1 MSLFDSL
8 RNAASWS
15 LLIGARFVRYVP
27 GSTIIVVLATLI
39 SQIAMLLAFF
49 LPIKVVILLGSTG
62 IPGYFPSVLAEID
75 RNTLIIALSISAIG
89 AYLLYLLSERVIVW
103 SSDFGARH
111 LLARGSKLV
120 LFENQG
126 EMAVRGYR
134 RYAHALASG
143 IFVLLG
149 CSALVLLYPAVAFLT
164 AIYFLSTTALLLL
177 ICTIKEGALVG
188 FRQKLRPVLSTAGMV
203 GFLISFAYMVADFL
217 WWSPPS
223 LIIALISIL
232 LLRQIFGRLAFMIGD
247 ISALYQQRIE
257 LSALFFK
264 RHVLLTD
271 YAREERGMWP
281 LLVPKVREIWV
292 KSVLDEVVGAD
303 SEPLSVQWHQHTFG
317 SIAAL
322 EIKTDIQQKGGYLI
336 RLFDEN
342 RGMFAL
348 HEATLLASMT
358 GLIFP
363 APRFLGA
370 TRVEN
375 CHCHVFD
382 CEDFSRVL
390 RSEVAAF
397 SRQVVQRLI
406 EIEPPDELVQRYTGS
421 RPCLWQRLDG
431 NVFQRLRVAVENESQ
446 LRDLSTMDQAWPYLQ
461 TMLKDLPLVII
472 NPDLNVE
479 TLFLSAADEGAP
491 AASWWGRWSLDPVGS
506 AWPVQAKS
514 LAALGDALGCAARQR
529 KSLQSVSLS
538 DVKIAALLYALE
550 QHFLAQQYKQAL
562 CLLPQI
568 LELIDVDGLQMASE
582 VIPL

>member
-177 ICTIKEGALVG
+177 VCTIKEGALVG

-247 ISALYQQRIE
+247 ISALYQQRTE

-264 RHVLLTD
+264 RHQLLTD
-271 YAREERGMWP
+271 YEREERGMYFACAE
-281 LLVPKVREIWV
+281 VREIWV
-292 KSVLDEVVGAD
+292 KSVLDEVVGA
-303 SEPLSVQWHQHTFG
+303 VQN
-317 SIAAL
+317 SICAMASTHSL
-322 EIKTDIQQKGGYLI
+322 FILLWIKTDIREKGGYLV

-406 EIEPPDELVQRYTGS
+406 EIEPPDELVQRY
-421 RPCLWQRLDG
+421 
-431 NVFQRLRVAVENESQ
+431 
-446 LRDLSTMDQAWPYLQ
+446 
-461 TMLKDLPLVII
+461 LVLI
-472 NPDLNVE
+472 VM
-479 TLFLSAADEGAP
+479 AAP
-491 AASWWGRWSLDPVGS
+491 
-506 AWPVQAKS
+506 
-514 LAALGDALGCAARQR
+514 
-529 KSLQSVSLS
+529 
-538 DVKIAALLYALE
+538 
-550 QHFLAQQYKQAL
+550 
-562 CLLPQI
+562 
-568 LELIDVDGLQMASE
+568 
-582 VIPL
+582 